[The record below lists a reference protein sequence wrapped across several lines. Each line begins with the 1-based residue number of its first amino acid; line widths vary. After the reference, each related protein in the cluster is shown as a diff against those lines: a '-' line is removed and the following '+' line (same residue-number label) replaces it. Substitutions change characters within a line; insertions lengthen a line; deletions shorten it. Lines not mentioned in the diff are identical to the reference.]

1 MSAPPRRD
9 AAAQPPGRGLADR
22 LRARLAGGVTLLTTG
37 GGGPSIDYAV
47 PPGDPGLFGPDA
59 VCWRVHAD
67 FASMMTGGIAALL
80 LQALHPLALAGVWDH
95 STFRTD
101 ILGRLRR
108 TATFVAGTTFGNRAD
123 ALALIE
129 RVKTIH
135 AAVTGTA
142 PDGRPYRADDPA
154 LLTWVHVAEVSSFLA
169 AHLRYVNPALS
180 GAEQDRYYAE
190 TALIATLLGA
200 RDVPASRAEIAAYLE
215 RMRSELVASDRTR
228 EVIRVLRDTPVPR
241 AAMKPAAALLFHA
254 GVDLLPD
261 WAQRQLDLAA
271 LAPVR
276 RVVARPGIRLIA
288 PVFRWALVNG
298 ASKRA
303 RRRAAATPDSS
314 VAPTPVASATSDA
327 PPAVPQWPH
336 PNGSGDASGASSTPA
351 PAHTGHPAAAAGEPP
366 TPR

>member
-9 AAAQPPGRGLADR
+9 AAASPPGRGLANR

-37 GGGPSIDYAV
+37 GGGPSIDYAA

-108 TATFVAGTTFGNRAD
+108 TATFVAGTTFGSRAD

-135 AAVTGTA
+135 ASVTGTA
-142 PDGRPYRADDPA
+142 PDGRSYRADDPA
-154 LLTWVHVAEVSSFLA
+154 LLAWVHVAEVSSFLA
-169 AHLRYVNPALS
+169 AHLRYVNPALP

-190 TALIATLLGA
+190 TALIAARLGA
-200 RDVPASRAEIAAYLE
+200 RDVPDSRAAVAAYFE
-215 RMRSELVASDRTR
+215 RMRGELVASDRTR
-228 EVIRVLRDTPVPR
+228 EVIRVLRDAPVPR
-241 AAMKPAAALLFHA
+241 VAMKPAAALLFHA
-254 GVDLLPD
+254 GIDLLPD
-261 WAQRQLDLAA
+261 WAQRQLDLAT

-276 RVVARPGIRLIA
+276 RVVARPGIHLIA

-303 RRRAAATPDSS
+303 RRRAAAAPDPS
-314 VAPTPVASATSDA
+314 VAPESAASSE
-327 PPAVPQWPH
+327 PPAAPQRPH
-336 PNGSGDASGASSTPA
+336 TASPGDATAQVE
-351 PAHTGHPAAAAGEPP
+351 HRAATAGEPP